1 MKKVQLTITGL
12 MKSLCENS
20 KVNTL
25 GNFLVI
31 SNNMKCELV
40 AGHGML
46 RFVL

>member
-20 KVNTL
+20 KVITL

-31 SNNMKCELV
+31 SNKKCELV